1 VLLYDFLPI
10 KGRKG
15 EVEESKKEISVGT
28 LQPPIENTIIIYK
41 CFSKVLNISLL
52 RTLCETF
59 ITLNEIEFS

>member
-28 LQPPIENTIIIYK
+28 LQPPKYNN
-41 CFSKVLNISLL
+41 V
-52 RTLCETF
+52 
-59 ITLNEIEFS
+59 